1 MANYTCEF
9 SKIKDGDSTKYV
21 QVPNENTA
29 KRTDL
34 GIDERYHTPLRNLD
48 KYKITKQSK
57 VWSNEAESDVETTIT
72 YAREFKSD
80 TKGVVTGDDSG
91 EEIIY
96 CAFKQEKGN
105 VNDVI
110 YIKHDDLTSKANEDD
125 GAYEVYIRR
134 NDDANG
140 NATFTN
146 DETTTYTFLWL

>member
-29 KRTDL
+29 KRDTLVFAD
-34 GIDERYHTPLRNLD
+34 DFNHTPLRNLD

-57 VWSNEAESDVETTIT
+57 VWSDEDENKVETTVT
-72 YAREFKSD
+72 YSREFKSD

-105 VNDVI
+105 DNDVI
-110 YIKHDDLTSKANEDD
+110 YIKHDDLTSKAKEDEKK
-125 GAYEVYIRR
+125 YPVY
-134 NDDANG
+134 
-140 NATFTN
+140 
-146 DETTTYTFLWL
+146 TYTKPNYTEDTDTPYTFGWL